1 MSFCVLLS
9 FFFFYLFYSLFGLD
23 FHVFNSVSPAAPQIS
38 LWSEDA
44 GIEPRTVTTLA
55 LAVSR
60 SNHSARYHP
69 QRLEVIRFH
78 ASVLFL
84 N

>member
-1 MSFCVLLS
+1 
-9 FFFFYLFYSLFGLD
+9 
-23 FHVFNSVSPAAPQIS
+23 
-38 LWSEDA
+38 
-44 GIEPRTVTTLA
+44 VTTLA